1 MNISE
6 WIKTIAAAVGGA
18 LAWLFGAWDPLI
30 MVLVAVMVL
39 DYVTGRSRR
48 SSDRDPQQRSRIQG
62 IAEENLYTNFGGTG
76 SPN

>member
-39 DYVTGRSRR
+39 DYV
-48 SSDRDPQQRSRIQG
+48 SRIQG
-62 IAEENLYTNFGGTG
+62 IAEENLYTNTGGTG
-76 SPN
+76 SPY

>member
-6 WIKTIAAAVGGA
+6 WIKTVAAAVGGA

-39 DYVTGRSRR
+39 DYITGVADAAVTGTL
-48 SSDRDPQQRSRIQG
+48 SSTVG
-62 IAEENLYTNFGGTG
+62 FKGLL
-76 SPN
+76 